1 MVHNIVESMDVLESS
16 LQLSEAR
23 LDIRTHVPQTLNQV
37 SELRWRE
44 AVLEYC
50 SGKFQGFLVSG

>member
-16 LQLSEAR
+16 LQLGEAR

-37 SELRWRE
+37 SDLRWRE
-44 AVLEYC
+44 TMFEYC
-50 SGKFQGFLVSG
+50 PGEFQGFLVRG